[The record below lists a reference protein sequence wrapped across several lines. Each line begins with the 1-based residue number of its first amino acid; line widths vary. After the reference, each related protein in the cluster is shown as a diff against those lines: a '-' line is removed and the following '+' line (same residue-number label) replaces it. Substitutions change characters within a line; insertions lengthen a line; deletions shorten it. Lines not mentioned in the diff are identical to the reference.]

1 MILKN
6 KYLWYLNFIFMTYS
20 ASHIQ
25 AKSAMLEMQHRSI
38 SRFNDPSAIFDTT
51 KADYLESLVALIDT
65 EDQLLAALDSQKPTA
80 ILLFMNNCTYC
91 KTITPIFQKHA
102 LEPRFK
108 KVNFLQAN
116 GYDLKAHTH
125 VKRESK
131 DQFKIPGYPSVLFVN
146 KGKIVDVLIGGDP
159 TKLEQKLNSFT

>member
-6 KYLWYLNFIFMTYS
+6 KYLWYLNFIFISYS
-20 ASHIQ
+20 ASYIQ

-38 SRFNDPSAIFDTT
+38 DRSNDYSAIIDIK
-51 KADYLESLVALIDT
+51 KADALESLVALIDT
-65 EDQLLAALDSQKPTA
+65 EDQLLAALDSQNPTA
-80 ILLFMNNCTYC
+80 VLLFMNNCTYC
-91 KTITPIFQKHA
+91 KTITPVFQKHA

-108 KVNFLQAN
+108 NVKFLQAN

-131 DQFKIPGYPSVLFVN
+131 DQFKVPGYPSVLFIN

-159 TKLEQKLNSFT
+159 TKLEQKLNSFI